1 MQDNILKFSNEEMK
15 VLVDKNFFELKHSST
30 AKLVELFGQLEVELK
45 KVFSASELEVD
56 NLNASSGKIFRGEN
70 YRGFPYV
77 LLDCPRLFNR
87 ESVFAFRTMF
97 WWGNEFTFTIH
108 IQGDALKKFRT
119 SIISNFENLENR
131 DILFCINE
139 SPWQYHLGE
148 DNYIKLDSKQN
159 ITLVNDQL
167 QSKNFVKLSRKL
179 AINEYKNVIEVGK
192 ETLEFY
198 LSLLKD

>member
-1 MQDNILKFSNEEMK
+1 MQDNTLKFSNEEMK

-30 AKLVELFGQLEVELK
+30 AKIVEIFGLLEVELK
-45 KVFSASELEVD
+45 NVYSASELQIE

-77 LLDCPRLFNR
+77 LLDCPRMFNR

-97 WWGNEFTFTIH
+97 WWGNEFTFTLH
-108 IQGDALKKFRT
+108 LQGEAWNKFKAPM
-119 SIISNFENLENR
+119 ISKFSSVENKG
-131 DILFCINE
+131 ILFCVNE

-148 DNYIKLDSKQN
+148 DNYIQLDNLQN
-159 ITLVNDQL
+159 IEIAKSQL
-167 QSKNFVKLSRKL
+167 EKREFVKLTRKL
-179 AINEYKNVIEVGK
+179 AIDKYENVIEVGK
-192 ETLEFY
+192 ETLEFF